1 MNLFI
6 YNKKSARKCNN
17 GPKDVKM
24 FFDNIECYFQSLL
37 IDAGKQ
43 YIYSISKL
51 YHTNY
56 CWHFLIIS
64 FSLLYCFC
72 NIFSYADW
80 KFVRKKSQSCEEKK
94 VIKCWKCIGISKNRE
109 IFFVDVG
116 SIKIKLEQFEKNIL
130 FLFLYDDTLR

>member
-1 MNLFI
+1 MNYPDHQLNNIKYFKRKQFSLNATYRILNTFNLFI

-24 FFDNIECYFQSLL
+24 FFDNTKCYFQSLL

-56 CWHFLIIS
+56 C
-64 FSLLYCFC
+64 
-72 NIFSYADW
+72 
-80 KFVRKKSQSCEEKK
+80 
-94 VIKCWKCIGISKNRE
+94 
-109 IFFVDVG
+109 
-116 SIKIKLEQFEKNIL
+116 
-130 FLFLYDDTLR
+130 